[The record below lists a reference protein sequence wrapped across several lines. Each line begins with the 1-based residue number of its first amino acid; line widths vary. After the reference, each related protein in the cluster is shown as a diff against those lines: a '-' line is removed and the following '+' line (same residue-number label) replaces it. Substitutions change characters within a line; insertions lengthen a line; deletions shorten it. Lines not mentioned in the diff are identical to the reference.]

1 MNRAFILLGLSLS
14 VAAAGAADAQ
24 RRYGSSYNPS
34 TSSYNNDYSHWDHDY
49 IDHVQDRRDAL
60 RAGVATGLV
69 GGPVTGGAPR
79 DHADEAYQ
87 ECLNATGYDHQCER
101 RRYQDEQRARQLALR
116 ASVAAGALSYEAAG
130 R

>member
-1 MNRAFILLGLSLS
+1 MNRTYILLGLSLL
-14 VAAAGAADAQ
+14 VAATSAADAQ
-24 RRYGSSYNPS
+24 RRYGSHYNPG

-49 IDHVQDRRDAL
+49 YDHLEDRRDAR

-69 GGPVTGGAPR
+69 GGAVTGGAPR

-87 ECLNATGYDHQCER
+87 ECLYATGYDHECER
-101 RRYQDEQRARQLALR
+101 RRYRVEQRERQIALR
-116 ASVAAGALSYEAAG
+116 SGVAAGALSYGSAV